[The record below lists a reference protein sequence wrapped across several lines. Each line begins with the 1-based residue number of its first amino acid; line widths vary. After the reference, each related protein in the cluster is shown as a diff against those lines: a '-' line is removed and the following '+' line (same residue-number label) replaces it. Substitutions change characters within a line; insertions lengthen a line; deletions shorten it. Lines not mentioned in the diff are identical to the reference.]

1 MSETMMESPVNVEE
15 AVSRTGDREFLK
27 ELLEMFLEDAQDQL
41 DRLRQA
47 VEGADAPGVV
57 AASHS
62 IKGAAA
68 NLAASRVFASAKEI
82 EEASRAGQAAELAG
96 QVEDLGARI
105 EELAAF
111 TKSFEP

>member
-1 MSETMMESPVNVEE
+1 MSETMVQSPVNVEE

-27 ELLEMFLEDAQDQL
+27 ELLEMFLEDAQEQL
-41 DRLRQA
+41 ARLQEA
-47 VEGADAPGVV
+47 VESSDAPGVV

-68 NLAASRVFASAKEI
+68 NLAAEHVFACAREI

-96 QVEDLGARI
+96 QVEALGARI
-105 EELAAF
+105 EELATF
-111 TKSFEP
+111 TASFEP